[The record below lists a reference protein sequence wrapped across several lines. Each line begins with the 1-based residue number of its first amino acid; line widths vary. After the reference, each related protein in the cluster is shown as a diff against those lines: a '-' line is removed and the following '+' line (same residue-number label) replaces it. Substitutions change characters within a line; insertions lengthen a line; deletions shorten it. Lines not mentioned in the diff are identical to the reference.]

1 MRLRRNCSRK
11 FATSTRASGGSPA
24 RPVSSTETRSGQL
37 DLAAAAQ
44 GALRNDD
51 RGTRL
56 AAQLL
61 QFVHGAVDRI
71 LRKRPELLGGLAE
84 GSRADLER
92 YGNRAGGGHDLGLAD
107 VEAGPRC
114 VRFSVFPDWGQA
126 ADRPDAPVRENFLE
140 IELVRLELQLGGLEF
155 GRGHAFR
162 SASLKGASLGPAC
175 SDVKRPDQPCFF
187 PSSEPASFSQCRTT
201 AV

>member
-11 FATSTRASGGSPA
+11 FATSTRACGGSPA

-51 RGTRL
+51 RGARL

-61 QFVHGAVDRI
+61 QFAHGAVDRI
-71 LRKRPELLGGLAE
+71 LGKRPELLCGLAE
-84 GSRADLER
+84 GISADLER

-107 VEAGPRC
+107 VEDGPRC
-114 VRFSVFPDWGQA
+114 VRFSVFRDWRQA
-126 ADRPDAPVRENFLE
+126 ADRPGPPRRENLLE
-140 IELVRLELQLGGLEF
+140 RELVRPELQLGGPEF
-155 GRGHAFR
+155 GLGHAFLA
-162 SASLKGASLGPAC
+162 ASPKAAS
-175 SDVKRPDQPCFF
+175 
-187 PSSEPASFSQCRTT
+187 
-201 AV
+201 